1 MLQQQNEQLP
11 PSTTD
16 PRRPDGQTPTQPPL
30 STSAQVGT
38 GPSDYFNVIANP
50 LDILKG
56 YPIYIDRFII
66 NNVMPIGTVLYQ
78 FDTALFLRE
87 IQTFRRLP
95 WQLMTFIFSQRN
107 SFKISLKIVPVK
119 LGEAP
124 VVIDAFFNYN
134 RHRSIAT
141 FGAFNL
147 DYNEINITKSEP
159 FDIELPQFYMV
170 DQINTYG
177 PPVPNETNSRPAY
190 IPNTSVTI
198 RTKSP
203 YMPTLM
209 HPPSFECLVFMTL
222 DFQLSEQFIPL
233 ASDLINLSY
242 NSYPSTLP

>member
-38 GPSDYFNVIANP
+38 SPSDYKNVIANP
-50 LDILKG
+50 LDILAG
-56 YPIYIDRFII
+56 YPIFIDRFVI
-66 NNVMPIGTVLYQ
+66 NNVMPIGTLVYQ
-78 FDTALFLRE
+78 FHTSLFLRE
-87 IQTFRRLP
+87 IANFRRLP
-95 WQLMTFIFSQRN
+95 WQLITYIFSQRN
-107 SFKISLKIVPVK
+107 NFKISLKIIPVK

-124 VVIDAFFNYN
+124 VVLDVFFTYN
-134 RHRSIAT
+134 RNRGLDT
-141 FGAFNL
+141 FGAYNL
-147 DYNEINITKSEP
+147 DYNEINVTKSEP
-159 FDIELPQFYMV
+159 FDIEIPQFYMV

-177 PPVPNETNSRPAY
+177 PPVTNNVASRPSY
-190 IPNTSVTI
+190 VPNTTINI

-209 HPPSFECLVFMTL
+209 HPPTFECLVFMTL
-222 DFQLSEQFIPL
+222 DFQLSEQFLPL
-233 ASDLINLSY
+233 ASDLVNLSY